1 MKTLQNPLY
10 CSYLLKKI
18 AWFSKKSNATII
30 AGMVLL
36 IFNTM
41 SGFAAITK
49 PTITSFSPTSAKPG
63 DAVTLTGSGFNITAA
78 SNIVFFGATRAIV
91 TNATATSVT
100 VTVPTGAT
108 YAPISL
114 LNTGTVLSGSSLSNF
129 NPVYAPAK
137 TNITSRDFSPKVD
150 FTTGDEAYSVAIG
163 DLDGDGKPD
172 LAVAN
177 SNSATVSVFRN
188 TSASGSIDL
197 GSFAAK
203 VDFTTGTG
211 PRSVAI
217 GDLDGDGKP
226 DLAVANTSS
235 NTASVLRNTSTSGS
249 IAAGSFAAK
258 VNFTTGT
265 GPYSVAIGDLD
276 GDGKPDM
283 AVANFAL
290 ATVSVFRN
298 MDCLSP
304 TAGGTIAAAQSG
316 ASSFDPD
323 AFTSSSAA
331 SGDYYGGTLE
341 YKWQSSTTSSTAG
354 FSDIVSSNSDVYDP
368 GSLTQTTWFKR
379 LARVDC
385 KSDWTEAVE
394 SNVLTVTVGC
404 TPTTPQPAIVNCW
417 DNFVFNTTTCVW
429 DNTGTQ
435 PATPSKVNCWD
446 NFVFNTSTCVW
457 DNTGVQPATPT
468 KVNCWDNFVF
478 NTSTCVWD
486 NTGIQP
492 ATPWYKDNDGD
503 GYGDPNS
510 STLDCDQPEG
520 YVSNSRDCND
530 SNDKIGIK
538 YWYKDKD
545 GDGHGSRRDED
556 RRESCSK
563 PQNYGILSV
572 AGDYVENAD
581 DCDDDDAS
589 IGNTIWYKDADADG
603 YGTGDTLMVCD
614 QPAGYR
620 LLSAM
625 TAATGDCD
633 DTNANIRPNSSTAAT
648 SATSSVINPALGT
661 SLKLRKVG
669 GLLGANDTWKW
680 YTSSCGGTLVGTGD
694 SITVAPTVT
703 TTYYVRAEGCTNTN
717 CVSVTVTICGP
728 TGVTSNVANNTICQ
742 GISAQLNVQGS
753 LVGSAKWVWYKNGCG
768 YNESSRSSES
778 SIGTGSSLKVT
789 PSSTTT
795 YFVRSEGG
803 ACGKTI
809 CKSITITVNPKPA
822 KPSSIS
828 VPSKVCKQATITL
841 VVGDVVNATSYK
853 WTVPTG
859 WSIVSGQGT
868 KSVKVKAGNSAADIK
883 VAAVNACGTSDS
895 YTKRISPSSCDDDKS
910 LATSS
915 VGKKIVG
922 DQLENTGL
930 LVEAEPHETTFSIF
944 PNPAVN
950 EATVSIN
957 YPVTG
962 EGVLQLTDALGKKIS
977 NTKISLMPGQNYYGI
992 NTTGLDQGLYI
1003 VRFIGEKGSRTVRF
1017 VVAR

>member
-1 MKTLQNPLY
+1 
-10 CSYLLKKI
+10 
-18 AWFSKKSNATII
+18 
-30 AGMVLL
+30 
-36 IFNTM
+36 
-41 SGFAAITK
+41 
-49 PTITSFSPTSAKPG
+49 
-63 DAVTLTGSGFNITAA
+63 
-78 SNIVFFGATRAIV
+78 
-91 TNATATSVT
+91 
-100 VTVPTGAT
+100 
-108 YAPISL
+108 
-114 LNTGTVLSGSSLSNF
+114 
-129 NPVYAPAK
+129 
-137 TNITSRDFSPKVD
+137 
-150 FTTGDEAYSVAIG
+150 
-163 DLDGDGKPD
+163 
-172 LAVAN
+172 
-177 SNSATVSVFRN
+177 
-188 TSASGSIDL
+188 
-197 GSFAAK
+197 
-203 VDFTTGTG
+203 
-211 PRSVAI
+211 
-217 GDLDGDGKP
+217 
-226 DLAVANTSS
+226 
-235 NTASVLRNTSTSGS
+235 
-249 IAAGSFAAK
+249 
-258 VNFTTGT
+258 
-265 GPYSVAIGDLD
+265 
-276 GDGKPDM
+276 
-283 AVANFAL
+283 
-290 ATVSVFRN
+290 
-298 MDCLSP
+298 
-304 TAGGTIAAAQSG
+304 
-316 ASSFDPD
+316 
-323 AFTSSSAA
+323 
-331 SGDYYGGTLE
+331 
-341 YKWQSSTTSSTAG
+341 
-354 FSDIVSSNSDVYDP
+354 
-368 GSLTQTTWFKR
+368 
-379 LARVDC
+379 
-385 KSDWTEAVE
+385 
-394 SNVLTVTVGC
+394 
-404 TPTTPQPAIVNCW
+404 
-417 DNFVFNTTTCVW
+417 
-429 DNTGTQ
+429 
-435 PATPSKVNCWD
+435 
-446 NFVFNTSTCVW
+446 
-457 DNTGVQPATPT
+457 
-468 KVNCWDNFVF
+468 VF

-538 YWYKDKD
+538 YWHKDKD

-563 PQNYGILSV
+563 PQNDGS
-572 AGDYVENAD
+572 AGEYVENAD

-603 YGTGDTLMVCD
+603 YGTGDTLKVCD

-633 DTNANIRPNSSTAAT
+633 DTNAKIRPNSSTAAT

-728 TGVTSNVANNTICQ
+728 TGVTSKAANNTICQ
-742 GISAQLNVQGS
+742 GSSVEMNVQGS

-803 ACGKTI
+803 TCGKTI
-809 CKSITITVNPKPA
+809 CRSITIKVNPKPA

-841 VVGDVVNATSYK
+841 VVGDVLNATSYK

-883 VAAVNACGTSDS
+883 VAAVNACGTSDA

-930 LVEAEPHETTFSIF
+930 LNITVYPNPTTNHFSIKNESAFSVGLRMLNVAGQVIESNSNVPSGATVQFGSNYRPGIYMVEAVGNSKKTT
-944 PNPAVN
+944 
-950 EATVSIN
+950 
-957 YPVTG
+957 
-962 EGVLQLTDALGKKIS
+962 KKLI
-977 NTKISLMPGQNYYGI
+977 KQ
-992 NTTGLDQGLYI
+992 
-1003 VRFIGEKGSRTVRF
+1003 
-1017 VVAR
+1017 